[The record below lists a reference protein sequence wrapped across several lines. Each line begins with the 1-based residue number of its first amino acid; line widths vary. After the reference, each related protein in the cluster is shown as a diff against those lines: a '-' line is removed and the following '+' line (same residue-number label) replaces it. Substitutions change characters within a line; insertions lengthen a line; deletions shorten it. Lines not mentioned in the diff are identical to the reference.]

1 MFLRSIDCHKPHTIL
16 THMDF
21 IQIYKRIL
29 FPLLA
34 TMFLAVSCQDEA
46 MQHPDYT
53 IVGKEVQ
60 VTIPLS
66 VPEMTIQ
73 TRSSLGVDQLTQV
86 QSLMV
91 AVFNSTTEE
100 ITSKKD
106 DGTYGWVEVK
116 NPAPSNSGYEQLHP
130 ITLTALS
137 GPSYIVAVAN
147 VDNEGVKQ
155 GAMTARPLRDLLE
168 ESTTWSEFLKIAAV
182 TPSTFDQINA
192 PSSPMVMSGCYTGVA
207 LGGTHP
213 SDWQSTNFTAV
224 TIPYDASG
232 KVALNPDAGAI
243 HLRRL
248 MSHVTFNVKPGP
260 PSTMVENPVVDI
272 DVLSYRVVNAPSYSW
287 LYERGSVSKGAP
299 ANKPNYGDNA
309 ENEDDAKDY
318 QGEIIFPT
326 QYIKDIDGGQ
336 SFDFWQSE
344 NKHTGIITT
353 SENPSDAQKFNEYN
367 LREGKYGTVSD
378 GTVTYLDPPL
388 FTSLCGGGIWTT
400 NNMAS
405 YVVMTCEVKYK
416 DSMSVDGDGKEVQS
430 GGSTV
435 YRSGIAEYIVHLGYL
450 NNVVNDFN
458 CYRNTDYTYNVTVT
472 GLNDILVEAIGGSER
487 NAAEGTVIDAE
498 NPTVM
503 LDAHYAAFNIVLTR
517 DEISGEAAEDFGFIM
532 TTYENGNATTVFSES
547 IDNTLD
553 EKYYD
558 WIEIKRTNGAERL
571 ARYYP
576 PKGNL
581 PTGASES
588 VRVMSIK
595 DFVDKIHNG
604 TLESEIE
611 DLNYF
616 TVFVNENTYE
626 PRYGE
631 VDYGNESNTS
641 STNKVRWPSYVNQNP
656 RRFYIRVRRRTSSD
670 KNSIYVRSKYSVQQ
684 QSIQTF
690 YSTTSLNDSENAFG
704 LEHINE
710 TQGLNLRR
718 SFSPTAVSD
727 LDGRYNVKQWVISQT
742 VQSLWSNVISQSTID
757 EIDYNT
763 PQNIPSVSNL
773 QNGPDILSLISGRNP
788 ALTVDQSEL
797 GYTHLPQTA
806 QYRGNISISNYD
818 PQPNST
824 RNNYI
829 EAINACM
836 NRNRD
841 ENGDGIINDVELKWY
856 VPTSGKYLR
865 SILGRASLL
874 SPIMPY
880 SEVKSLPNSS
890 NNFNSRYLVY
900 SSNNVV
906 VWAMEGLSSS
916 NWNGSF
922 TNESM
927 QPPWQ
932 VRCIR
937 NLGTNLGGGSINSP
951 NVEQVEKAYS
961 HDEANNRFIMA
972 DYDRRSVRT
981 TKYTGK
987 GNSGNDNSMPPHV
1000 VTSDINRVYQA
1011 FEYSETGFIPTTVFS
1026 FNDTNNSKIPIYSY
1040 IIGSENYCANLTGEG
1055 WRLPNQKELAIM
1067 RNEGLFPSNPDNKFT
1082 YTVNNN
1088 TRTAEYS
1095 LTCTYSYFDN
1105 NISTPQPYNAQT
1117 NPFTGYNF
1125 NFIGAKPN
1133 GNTQLSLSNMT
1144 YGNEQRRNLY
1154 IRCVRDVDI

>member
-1 MFLRSIDCHKPHTIL
+1 MI
-16 THMDF
+16 
-21 IQIYKRIL
+21 
-29 FPLLA
+29 
-34 TMFLAVSCQDEA
+34 LAVSCQDEA
-46 MQHPDYT
+46 VQHPDYT

-66 VPEMTIQ
+66 VPEMTVQ
-73 TRSSLGVDQLTQV
+73 TRSELGVDQLTQV

-100 ITSKKD
+100 ITSKND
-106 DGTYGWVEVK
+106 DGIYGWIEVK
-116 NPAPSNSGYEQLHP
+116 DPDPSNSGYEQLHP

-155 GAMTARPLRDLLE
+155 GAMTARPLRELLE

-232 KVALNPDAGAI
+232 KVTLNPDAGAI

-299 ANKPNYGDNA
+299 ANKPNFGDNA
-309 ENEDDAKDY
+309 ENEDDVKDY
-318 QGEIIFPT
+318 QGEVIFPT

-416 DSMSVDGDGKEVQS
+416 DSMSVDGDGKEVQA
-430 GGSTV
+430 GGTTV

-517 DEISGEAAEDFGFIM
+517 DEISGEAAKDFGFIM

-616 TVFVNENTYE
+616 TIFVNENTYE

-690 YSTTSLNDSENAFG
+690 YSTTSLNDRENAFG

-718 SFSPTAVSD
+718 SFSPTTVSD
-727 LDGRYNVKQWVISQT
+727 LDGRYNVKQWVTSGGVNSQWNNVI
-742 VQSLWSNVISQSTID
+742 VQNTESNVS
-757 EIDYNT
+757 Y
-763 PQNIPSVSNL
+763 NIPQHIPLVNNL

-788 ALTVDQSEL
+788 ALSVDQSEL

-806 QYRGNISISNYD
+806 QYSGNISVSNYD
-818 PQPNST
+818 PQPNNT
-824 RNNYI
+824 RSNYI

-880 SEVKSLPNSS
+880 NEVSSLPYDNNSH
-890 NNFNSRYLVY
+890 NSRYLIY
-900 SSNNVV
+900 TSNNRIVY
-906 VWAMEGLSSS
+906 AMEGLSVGDWRIAGDNAGTATS
-916 NWNGSF
+916 
-922 TNESM
+922 TY
-927 QPPWQ
+927 PWQ

-937 NLGTNLGGGSINSP
+937 NLGTDLSGETINVS
-951 NVEQVEKAYS
+951 NQEQVERAYTF
-961 HDEANNRFIMA
+961 DMNARRFTMLY
-972 DYDRRSVRT
+972 YDPRSIRT
-981 TKYTGK
+981 VKYTGR
-987 GNSGNDNSMPPHV
+987 GNSGDNNSMPPHI
-1000 VTSDINRVYQA
+1000 VTDDANRVYKA
-1011 FEYSETGFIPTTVFS
+1011 FEYSPAGFIPDLTLT
-1026 FNDTNNSKIPIYSY
+1026 FNDDNNNRIPIYDY
-1040 IIGSENYCANLTGEG
+1040 IRSVTDNYCQTSTTLAEEG
-1055 WRLPNQKELAIM
+1055 WRLPNQKEIAMM
-1067 RNEGLFPSNPDNKFT
+1067 RDAGVFDSDIIGSGSSARFSANGRSAPYALSCT
-1082 YTVNNN
+1082 YTYYDISRVGN
-1088 TRTAEYS
+1088 T
-1095 LTCTYSYFDN
+1095 LFDN
-1105 NISTPQPYNAQT
+1105 YNH
-1117 NPFTGYNF
+1117 NF
-1125 NFIGAKPN
+1125 VGVAP
-1133 GNTQLSLSNMT
+1133 GGGTQLSQQNMIDN
-1144 YGNEQRRNLY
+1144 YSSGNRIQGRNLY
-1154 IRCVRDVDI
+1154 IRCVRDVDP